1 MGIGVVELCICFCI
15 FLFIINI
22 CIPIINY
29 HYTLGLLFK
38 RFIKSLNNGIFLNR
52 FFRYVR

>member
-15 FLFIINI
+15 FLFIIKI